1 MAPPPPAKPAKPE
14 KTDFHNGDYVV
25 YPTHGVGKIV
35 SIEKQSIA
43 GIDLDLIVIR
53 FEKEKMTLRVPIA
66 PVAHTG
72 VARLGARVRPGWF
85 AQTHEHR
92 GDDDVGEAA

>member
-1 MAPPPPAKPAKPE
+1 MLFRSPAAKSVPASVNPAPKVVPVVAKAPAKPAKPE

-53 FEKEKMTLRVPIA
+53 FEKEKMTLRVPIEKA
-66 PVAHTG
+66 KVAG
-72 VARLGARVRPGWF
+72 
-85 AQTHEHR
+85 
-92 GDDDVGEAA
+92 